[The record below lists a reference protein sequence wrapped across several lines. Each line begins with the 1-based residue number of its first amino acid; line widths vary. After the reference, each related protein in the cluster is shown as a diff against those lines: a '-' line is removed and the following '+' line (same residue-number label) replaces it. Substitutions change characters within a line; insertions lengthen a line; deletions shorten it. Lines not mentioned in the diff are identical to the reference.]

1 MIKLEEDEPDEE
13 GEEKV
18 EKPISVEQLEENT
31 KQKYLS
37 MVIRIL
43 RFLQLLCEGHYTNL
57 QNNLRS
63 QIN

>member
-57 QNNLRS
+57 QNNLRN

>member
-43 RFLQLLCEGHYTNL
+43 RFL
-57 QNNLRS
+57 
-63 QIN
+63 

>member
-1 MIKLEEDEPDEE
+1 MGDQTEEDEDENLLAVE
-13 GEEKV
+13 VDDDQSDHGSEKV

-43 RFLQLLCEGHYTNL
+43 RFL
-57 QNNLRS
+57 
-63 QIN
+63 